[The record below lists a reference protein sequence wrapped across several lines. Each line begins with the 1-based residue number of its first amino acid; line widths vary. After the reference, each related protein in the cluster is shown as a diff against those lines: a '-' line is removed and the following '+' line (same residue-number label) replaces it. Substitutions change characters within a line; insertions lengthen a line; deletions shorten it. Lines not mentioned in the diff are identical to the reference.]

1 MQHGVTSNRGRYWK
15 RVLPGLSAGAYIVIY
30 LVVVSVALITSGTEL
45 FREPRMWYAFLAP
58 VSYAAFCLLYAA
70 GAIGPAL
77 SKNLVILVHAAV
89 LPALIV
95 SFMLLGLLLPVLALM
110 WWRAC
115 RAVQR
120 TVPILPVG
128 E

>member
-1 MQHGVTSNRGRYWK
+1 
-15 RVLPGLSAGAYIVIY
+15 LSAGTYLVIY
-30 LVVVSVALITSGTEL
+30 LFVVSVALVTSGREL

-77 SKNLVILVHAAV
+77 SKPIVILVHAAV

-95 SFMLLGLLLPVLALM
+95 SFMFLGFGLPVLALI
-110 WWRAC
+110 WWRTY
-115 RAVQR
+115 RASLAN
-120 TVPILPVG
+120 LPTAA
-128 E
+128 